1 MAFKISQL
9 KTSSEGIWVDCGA
22 DLHLKVARLGNPEY
36 EEALRKAGKPFMRQ
50 MRLGTMKIED
60 MEKLAMK
67 CVADHV
73 LQDWKGLEED
83 DGTVIKFSSKKALEI
98 FREYPEFYSIVKDV
112 SGEAELFRSDE
123 MEEASGNSEATCD
136 SNSNGESTKST
147 SSDNKKR
154 DSK

>member
-9 KTSSEGIWVDCGA
+9 KTSAEGVWVDCGA

-83 DGTVIKFSSKKALEI
+83 DGSVINFSSKKALEI

-136 SNSNGESTKST
+136 SNSIGGSTKST
-147 SSDNKKR
+147 SSNSKKQ

>member
-1 MAFKISQL
+1 
-9 KTSSEGIWVDCGA
+9 
-22 DLHLKVARLGNPEY
+22 
-36 EEALRKAGKPFMRQ
+36 MRQ

-112 SGEAELFRSDE
+112 SGETELFRQDE
-123 MEEASGNSEATCD
+123 MEEASGNSGATCD
-136 SNSNGESTKST
+136 SNLNGENTKST
-147 SSDNKKR
+147 SSDSKKR

>member
-9 KTSSEGIWVDCGA
+9 KTTSEGVWVDCGA
-22 DLHLKVARLGNPEY
+22 DLHLKVARLGNPAY
-36 EEALRKAGKPFMRQ
+36 EDALRKAGKPFMRQ
-50 MRLGTMKIED
+50 MRLGTMKIEQ

-83 DGTVIKFSSKKALEI
+83 DGTVIPFSSKKALEI
-98 FREYPEFYSIVKDV
+98 FEEYPEFYTIVKDV
-112 SGEAELFRSDE
+112 SGEAELFRNDE

-136 SNSNGESTKST
+136 SNLNGESTKST
-147 SSDNKKR
+147 SSSNKKQ